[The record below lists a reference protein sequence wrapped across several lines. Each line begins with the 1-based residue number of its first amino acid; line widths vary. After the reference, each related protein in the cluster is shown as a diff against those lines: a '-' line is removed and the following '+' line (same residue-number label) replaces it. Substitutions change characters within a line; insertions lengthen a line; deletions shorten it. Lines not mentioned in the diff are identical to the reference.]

1 LLLEYKRVVS
11 LQRDWQMGLSL
22 QKTFSVRDDNYTF
35 SAGEP
40 VIRISRTRVVFRF
53 VERPIEQENNELVKE
68 EGIPTEMN
76 GPASNEDV
84 VFSGRSLPTPWPKA
98 ILIAIDGCNPRSQ

>member
-1 LLLEYKRVVS
+1 
-11 LQRDWQMGLSL
+11 MGLSL

-35 SAGEP
+35 SVGEP

-53 VERPIEQENNELVKE
+53 VERPTEQENNELVKE

-76 GPASNEDV
+76 GPASNKTS
-84 VFSGRSLPTPWPKA
+84 FSLAARYPPPWPKA